1 MERETLNER
10 ETQKNVRF
18 PLGDPSSSLSMGYL
32 QYSEGSFF
40 FKFGVFTM
48 VQVQVPVHPRPSGR
62 PYESAGNF

>member
-18 PLGDPSSSLSMGYL
+18 PPGDPSFSLSMGYL

-40 FKFGVFTM
+40 FQIWGFYYGT
-48 VQVQVPVHPRPSGR
+48 
-62 PYESAGNF
+62 SAGAGSPKAIRKTL